1 MSDDSTG
8 PESGQVSSRPI
19 SANEARLYMRDLS
32 RLTRLLERFLDQAED
47 TDHEHVV
54 DDSPPLAL
62 RCDGAVLLNLGELQG
77 VDLQRFGAE
86 LWTGVVVSDTAA
98 SDLLDHLADG
108 FQGAAGAIGAEIIK
122 RAKRAQG
129 EEE

>member
-8 PESGQVSSRPI
+8 PASGQVSSRPI

-54 DDSPPLAL
+54 DESPPLAL
-62 RCDGAVLLNLGELQG
+62 RCDGRVLINIGELQG
-77 VDLQRFGAE
+77 VDLERYAADV
-86 LWTGVVVSDTAA
+86 WTGIAISDVAA

-108 FQGAAGAIGAEIIK
+108 FQGAAGIVGATLIK
-122 RAKRAQG
+122 IAKKAQG